1 MFSPILINQT
11 SLGSAHNTLRVLYF
25 GRIVVLN
32 GKQRFARATYFIKR
46 DLELSNTHIIY
57 KGVCFYP
64 IVKDVVDIQ
73 SVKNISAPFKLTA

>member
-1 MFSPILINQT
+1 MLSPSSLNQIT
-11 SLGSAHNTLRVLYF
+11 KGSAPNTLRVLYF
-25 GRIVVLN
+25 GRILVLN

-64 IVKDVVDIQ
+64 ILKDVVDMQ
-73 SVKNISAPFKLTA
+73 SVKNMSTPFKLTA

>member
-1 MFSPILINQT
+1 MLTPTLINQT

-57 KGVCFYP
+57 KGVCYYP
-64 IVKDVVDIQ
+64 IVKDMVDMQ
-73 SVKNISAPFKLTA
+73 SVKNMNTPFKLTA

>member
-1 MFSPILINQT
+1 MLTPTLINQT
-11 SLGSAHNTLRVLYF
+11 PLGSAHNTLRVLYF

-73 SVKNISAPFKLTA
+73 SVKNMSAPFKLTA

>member
-1 MFSPILINQT
+1 MLSKSLSNQT
-11 SLGSAHNTLRVLYF
+11 LNGSANNTLRVLYF
-25 GRIVVLN
+25 GRILVLN

-64 IVKDVVDIQ
+64 IVKNVVDIVSLNNM
-73 SVKNISAPFKLTA
+73 SVPFKLTA

>member
-1 MFSPILINQT
+1 MLSPSSLNQFT
-11 SLGSAHNTLRVLYF
+11 KGSAPNTLRVLYF
-25 GRIVVLN
+25 GRILVLN

-64 IVKDVVDIQ
+64 ILKDMVDMQ
-73 SVKNISAPFKLTA
+73 SVKNMSAPFKLTA